1 MRARYESI
9 QYSDLGLVPK
19 RRVRDGTGPLR
30 ALSRVRSCADA
41 CCSLLVRRRCS
52 VAPASAQRCEVHL
65 SGLQHGLHNLP
76 HSNKHGDV
84 FELMLE
90 CSWLVGQLPS
100 GLSAW
105 PVLLT
110 RAGTSSR
117 VAGVAGRVG
126 SVGVSMGRMPGCHG
140 GPSRA
145 GRGGSAFATRARC
158 VDGGTGWS
166 SPSVALLRHWA
177 ADHWSHGST
186 GFWRQFGSS
195 AQDDKHIGAGARR
208 GAGLRDLAYRVSK
221 LFSQHCVRLVALR
234 KPVLW
239 TARAA
244 RRPFLFWIGRR
255 ARSGCAGPLG
265 PRPLAP
271 PRLCTPRRASG
282 MMAASRGPSGPLRG
296 SPLPRGRTAGWFA
309 PT

>member
-1 MRARYESI
+1 
-9 QYSDLGLVPK
+9 
-19 RRVRDGTGPLR
+19 
-30 ALSRVRSCADA
+30 
-41 CCSLLVRRRCS
+41 
-52 VAPASAQRCEVHL
+52 
-65 SGLQHGLHNLP
+65 
-76 HSNKHGDV
+76 
-84 FELMLE
+84 MLE

-234 KPVLW
+234 KPVLSGPRVRPGGLSFFGSVDGRGRG
-239 TARAA
+239 ARGPWALA
-244 RRPFLFWIGRR
+244 PLHLR
-255 ARSGCAGPLG
+255 GCAPLG
-265 PRPLAP
+265 G
-271 PRLCTPRRASG
+271 RAG
-282 MMAASRGPSGPLRG
+282 
-296 SPLPRGRTAGWFA
+296 
-309 PT
+309 

>member
-1 MRARYESI
+1 M
-9 QYSDLGLVPK
+9 PK
-19 RRVRDGTGPLR
+19 RRVRDGAGPLR

-52 VAPASAQRCEVHL
+52 VAPASARSCEVHL

-126 SVGVSMGRMPGCHG
+126 SVGVSMGRMPRCHG

-177 ADHWSHGST
+177 ADHWSYGST

-195 AQDDKHIGAGARR
+195 AQDDKH
-208 GAGLRDLAYRVSK
+208 
-221 LFSQHCVRLVALR
+221 
-234 KPVLW
+234 
-239 TARAA
+239 T
-244 RRPFLFWIGRR
+244 
-255 ARSGCAGPLG
+255 
-265 PRPLAP
+265 
-271 PRLCTPRRASG
+271 
-282 MMAASRGPSGPLRG
+282 
-296 SPLPRGRTAGWFA
+296 
-309 PT
+309 

>member
-1 MRARYESI
+1 MAC
-9 QYSDLGLVPK
+9 
-19 RRVRDGTGPLR
+19 RRG
-30 ALSRVRSCADA
+30 
-41 CCSLLVRRRCS
+41 S
-52 VAPASAQRCEVHL
+52 VAPASARRCTIQL
-65 SGLQHGLHNLP
+65 SRLQLALHNLP
-76 HSNKHGDV
+76 HSSKHVDV
-84 FELMLE
+84 LELMMGRSMLD
-90 CSWLVGQLPS
+90 GQLPS

-208 GAGLRDLAYRVSK
+208 GAGLRDPAYGVSK
-221 LFSQHCVRLVALR
+221 SV
-234 KPVLW
+234 
-239 TARAA
+239 
-244 RRPFLFWIGRR
+244 
-255 ARSGCAGPLG
+255 
-265 PRPLAP
+265 
-271 PRLCTPRRASG
+271 
-282 MMAASRGPSGPLRG
+282 
-296 SPLPRGRTAGWFA
+296 
-309 PT
+309 

>member
-1 MRARYESI
+1 MAARA
-9 QYSDLGLVPK
+9 GA
-19 RRVRDGTGPLR
+19 VRIYTVLR
-30 ALSRVRSCADA
+30 PRPGAKTARSRWHWSAPSAVACVRSCADA

-90 CSWLVGQLPS
+90 CSWLVGQLPN

-166 SPSVALLRHWA
+166 SPSVALLCVTGRQITGHMVLLVFGA
-177 ADHWSHGST
+177 NSVHQPRTTST
-186 GFWRQFGSS
+186 
-195 AQDDKHIGAGARR
+195 
-208 GAGLRDLAYRVSK
+208 
-221 LFSQHCVRLVALR
+221 
-234 KPVLW
+234 
-239 TARAA
+239 
-244 RRPFLFWIGRR
+244 
-255 ARSGCAGPLG
+255 
-265 PRPLAP
+265 
-271 PRLCTPRRASG
+271 
-282 MMAASRGPSGPLRG
+282 
-296 SPLPRGRTAGWFA
+296 
-309 PT
+309 

>member
-1 MRARYESI
+1 MLVPNTNTRARCTGDDESA
-9 QYSDLGLVPK
+9 PK
-19 RRVRDGTGPLR
+19 TRDSTYVLTSQRRVRDGTGPLR

-52 VAPASAQRCEVHL
+52 VAPASAQRGEVHL

-90 CSWLVGQLPS
+90 CSWLVGQLPN

-126 SVGVSMGRMPGCHG
+126 SVGVSMGRMPGCNG

-145 GRGGSAFATRARC
+145 GRGGSASATRARC

-166 SPSVALLRHWA
+166 SPSVALSRHWA
-177 ADHWSHGST
+177 AYHWSHGST

-208 GAGLRDLAYRVSK
+208 GAGL
-221 LFSQHCVRLVALR
+221 
-234 KPVLW
+234 
-239 TARAA
+239 
-244 RRPFLFWIGRR
+244 
-255 ARSGCAGPLG
+255 
-265 PRPLAP
+265 
-271 PRLCTPRRASG
+271 
-282 MMAASRGPSGPLRG
+282 
-296 SPLPRGRTAGWFA
+296 
-309 PT
+309 

>member
-1 MRARYESI
+1 MATTRVATPGTHWVPTHTNTRKHHHTQTAPI
-9 QYSDLGLVPK
+9 KDLLKCGVKCVAPPTYLLRHSPK

-208 GAGLRDLAYRVSK
+208 GARLRDLAYRVSK
-221 LFSQHCVRLVALR
+221 LFSQLVA
-234 KPVLW
+234 
-239 TARAA
+239 
-244 RRPFLFWIGRR
+244 F
-255 ARSGCAGPLG
+255 
-265 PRPLAP
+265 
-271 PRLCTPRRASG
+271 
-282 MMAASRGPSGPLRG
+282 
-296 SPLPRGRTAGWFA
+296 
-309 PT
+309 